1 MAEIRWLEGAT
12 ERVERLEPGQA
23 FEIGREAGNR
33 LVLDDAEISR
43 RHARIVPHEDGWAIE
58 DLGSANGTWFKGQR
72 VERASLRD
80 GDRFRLGD
88 SELVFSDDGRPPL
101 PEIVAPELVGQAMP
115 QNDGGAEASFF
126 LSRDGQRHGPYTW
139 PELTAYAANE
149 QVAAEDLLWGPGL
162 EQWTAAGLIP
172 GLLAAAPSG
181 PPPLPA
187 PRVRRPRAT
196 VLLVAVPI
204 VLLGIAFLIAVSWLG
219 GPGSGSGSGSG
230 NGDDWQAAVLGL
242 DDDDWQSY
250 PDLEVEQKKIKR
262 SLDAF
267 QRALRDGDID
277 EAASWIA
284 EDRRGAYAALFA
296 NRPEAMASFAELLEG
311 SELSYFGQPEEPA
324 ADFRLRIAEYTVTID
339 DFDFYLRWAKVD
351 DTWVLLD
358 F

>member
-12 ERVERLEPGQA
+12 ERVERLESGQA
-23 FEIGREAGNR
+23 FEIGREVGNR
-33 LVLDDAEISR
+33 LVLDDAGISR

-88 SELVFSDDGRPPL
+88 SELVFRDDGRPPL
-101 PEIVAPELVGQAMP
+101 PEIVAPELAGEAMP
-115 QNDGGAEASFF
+115 QTAQGADANYF
-126 LSRDGQRHGPYTW
+126 LSRNGERLGPYSW
-139 PELTAYAANE
+139 LQLTAYASNA
-149 QVAAEDLLWGPGL
+149 QVAPDDLLWGPGL

-172 GLLAAAPSG
+172 GLLAAPPAG

-187 PRVRRPRAT
+187 PRVRRSLVA
-196 VLLVAVPI
+196 VLLVAAPI
-204 VLLGIAFLIAVSWLG
+204 VLFGIVLLLAVSWLG
-219 GPGSGSGSGSG
+219 GPGSGGGK
-230 NGDDWQAAVLGL
+230 GDDWQAAVLGL

-250 PDLEVEQKKIKR
+250 PDLEVERKKIER

-267 QRALRDGDID
+267 QSALRDGDID
-277 EAASWIA
+277 EAAAWIA
-284 EDRRGAYAALFA
+284 EDRRGAYATLFA
-296 NRPEAMASFAELLEG
+296 NRPEAMASFAELLES
-311 SELSYFGQPEEPA
+311 SELSYFGPPEEPTT
-324 ADFRLRIAEYTVTID
+324 DLRLRTAEYTVTID
-339 DFDFYLRWAKVD
+339 DFDFYLRWGKLD

>member
-12 ERVERLEPGQA
+12 ERVERLESGQA

-43 RHARIVPHEDGWAIE
+43 RHARIVPHEDGWAVE
-58 DLGSANGTWFKGQR
+58 DLGSANGTWFKGQK
-72 VERASLRD
+72 VARASLRD

-88 SELVFSDDGRPPL
+88 SELVFYDGGAPL
-101 PEIVAPELVGQAMP
+101 PEIVAPELAGEALP

-149 QVAAEDLLWGPGL
+149 QVAADDLLWGPGL

-172 GLLAAAPSG
+172 GLLAAAPAAASG

-187 PRVRRPRAT
+187 PRVRRSPAA
-196 VLLVAVPI
+196 VLLVAAPI
-204 VLLGIAFLIAVSWLG
+204 VLLGIVLLLAVSWLG
-219 GPGSGSGSGSG
+219 GPGSGGG

-250 PDLEVEQKKIKR
+250 PDLEVERKKIER

-267 QRALRDGDID
+267 QSALRDGDID
-277 EAASWIA
+277 EASAWIA
-284 EDRRGAYAALFA
+284 EDRKGAYAALFA
-296 NRPEAMASFAELLEG
+296 NRPEAMASFAELLES
-311 SELSYFGQPEEPA
+311 SELSYFGPPEEPTT
-324 ADFRLRIAEYTVTID
+324 DLRLRTAEYTVTID
-339 DFDFYLRWAKVD
+339 DFDFYLRWGKVD